1 METAAIITHT
11 HTHTHGPEAPRKEEE
26 EERYY
31 TLFTLVI
38 IESSFIIAL
47 IDAMCA
53 PPIRFF

>member
-1 METAAIITHT
+1 METAAIIT

-38 IESSFIIAL
+38 IESSVIIAL